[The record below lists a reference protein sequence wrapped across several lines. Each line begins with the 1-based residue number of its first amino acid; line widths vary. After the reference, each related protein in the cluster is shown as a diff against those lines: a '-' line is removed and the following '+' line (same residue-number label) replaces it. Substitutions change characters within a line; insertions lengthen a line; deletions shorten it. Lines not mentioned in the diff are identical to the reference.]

1 MWLVFLAEALSGT
14 TFSEWGI
21 LPRSA
26 KGLLGILT
34 APFVH
39 ADINHIASN
48 TVPILVVGTGL
59 FYFYPTLAWRVLLMI
74 NFFTGLWVWMAARA
88 SFHIGASGIVYG
100 LVFFMFISGLI
111 RGDKRL
117 LAITL
122 LVTFLYGSLVWG
134 ILPVDQSVSW
144 ESHLFGSVAGLL
156 AALYYRKEG
165 PVREK
170 YSWELEEEQAALEGD
185 EQPGEVPYY
194 KEGGWY
200 EEEDE
205 ENRDIRY

>member
-1 MWLVFLAEALSGT
+1 MDGGPGQLSYRRQRAEFLG
-14 TFSEWGI
+14 
-21 LPRSA
+21 R
-26 KGLLGILT
+26 
-34 APFVH
+34 H
-39 ADINHIASN
+39 
-48 TVPILVVGTGL
+48 
-59 FYFYPTLAWRVLLMI
+59 R
-74 NFFTGLWVWMAARA
+74 
-88 SFHIGASGIVYG
+88 GASGIVYG
-100 LVFFMFISGLI
+100 LDFFMFISGLI

-165 PVREK
+165 PAREK

-205 ENRDIRY
+205 ENR